1 LQKEDTQQ
9 LKHEDLEKIRMPT
22 MKGLLFNQFAAEGL
36 NSLVE
41 EMQSKYTTKK
51 GRRFNHNNVTYEV
64 SRPAL
69 TEGTI
74 EYEISSKIPED
85 EIKGTKEMQ
94 AYFQQIKKILS
105 KGKPKPESIEMENIV
120 WDSKKNSEKK
130 RDYVKL
136 LYKLPLDDLFDDK
149 VVAKRHESILAGN
162 KDAEVP
168 HSASAFTMAGN
179 VVLADVRDTIQNIGR
194 DNVDNL
200 IEANKQVKAALKG

>member
-1 LQKEDTQQ
+1 
-9 LKHEDLEKIRMPT
+9 

-64 SRPAL
+64 SRPSLNDGA
-69 TEGTI
+69 I

-94 AYFQQIKKILS
+94 AYFQQVKKILS
-105 KGKPKPESIEMENIV
+105 KGKSKPESIEMENIV
-120 WDSKKNSEKK
+120 WDSKKNTEKK

-149 VVAKRHESILAGN
+149 VVAKRHENILAGN
-162 KDAEVP
+162 KEADVP
-168 HSASAFTMAGN
+168 HSPSVFTMAGN
-179 VVLADVRDTIQNIGR
+179 VVLADVRNTMHSFGR
-194 DNVDNL
+194 DCVDNL
-200 IEANKQVKAALKG
+200 IDANKQVKTALKG

>member
-1 LQKEDTQQ
+1 
-9 LKHEDLEKIRMPT
+9 MPT
-22 MKGLLFNQFAAEGL
+22 MKGLLFNQFATEGL

-51 GRRFNHNNVTYEV
+51 GRRFNHDNVTYEV
-64 SRPAL
+64 SRPSLNDGA
-69 TEGTI
+69 I

-105 KGKPKPESIEMENIV
+105 KGKSKPESIEMENIV
-120 WDSKKNSEKK
+120 WDSKKNTEKK

-149 VVAKRHESILAGN
+149 VVAKRHENILAGN
-162 KDAEVP
+162 KEADIP

-179 VVLADVRDTIQNIGR
+179 VVLADVRDTMHNIGR
-194 DNVDNL
+194 NNVDNL
-200 IEANKQVKAALKG
+200 IDANKQVKTALKS

>member
-1 LQKEDTQQ
+1 
-9 LKHEDLEKIRMPT
+9 

-41 EMQSKYTTKK
+41 EMQSKYITKK

-64 SRPAL
+64 SRPSLNDGA
-69 TEGTI
+69 I

-94 AYFQQIKKILS
+94 AYFQQVKKILS
-105 KGKPKPESIEMENIV
+105 KGKSKPESIEMENII
-120 WDSKKNSEKK
+120 WDSKKNTEKK

-149 VVAKRHESILAGN
+149 VVAKRHENILAGN
-162 KDAEVP
+162 KEADIP

-179 VVLADVRDTIQNIGR
+179 VVLADVRDTMHNIGR
-194 DNVDNL
+194 NNVDNL
-200 IEANKQVKAALKG
+200 IDANKQVKTVLKS

>member
-1 LQKEDTQQ
+1 
-9 LKHEDLEKIRMPT
+9 

-51 GRRFNHNNVTYEV
+51 GRRFNHDNVTYEV
-64 SRPAL
+64 SRPSLNDGA
-69 TEGTI
+69 I

-105 KGKPKPESIEMENIV
+105 KGKLKPESIEMENIV

-136 LYKLPLDDLFDDK
+136 LYKFPLDDLFDDK
-149 VVAKRHESILAGN
+149 VVVKQHENILAGN
-162 KDAEVP
+162 KEADVP
-168 HSASAFTMAGN
+168 ISASTFTMAGN
-179 VVLADVRDTIQNIGR
+179 IVLSNVRDTMWNIGR

-200 IEANKQVKAALKG
+200 IDANKQVKTTLKG

>member
-1 LQKEDTQQ
+1 
-9 LKHEDLEKIRMPT
+9 MPT

-41 EMQSKYTTKK
+41 EMQSKYITKK

-64 SRPAL
+64 SRPSLNDGA
-69 TEGTI
+69 I

-94 AYFQQIKKILS
+94 AYFQQVKKILS
-105 KGKPKPESIEMENIV
+105 KGKSKPESIEMENIV
-120 WDSKKNSEKK
+120 WDSKKNTEKK

-149 VVAKRHESILAGN
+149 VVTKRHENILAGN
-162 KDAEVP
+162 KEADVP

-179 VVLADVRDTIQNIGR
+179 LVLADVRDTMHNIGR
-194 DNVDNL
+194 DNIDNL
-200 IEANKQVKAALKG
+200 IDANKQVKTVLKS

>member
-1 LQKEDTQQ
+1 
-9 LKHEDLEKIRMPT
+9 MPT
-22 MKGLLFNQFAAEGL
+22 MKGLLFNQFAEEGL

-51 GRRFNHNNVTYEV
+51 GRRFNHDNVTYEV
-64 SRPAL
+64 SRPSLNDGA
-69 TEGTI
+69 I

-105 KGKPKPESIEMENIV
+105 KGKSKPESIEMENIV
-120 WDSKKNSEKK
+120 WDSKKNTEKK

-149 VVAKRHESILAGN
+149 VVAKRHENILAGN
-162 KDAEVP
+162 KEPDIP

-179 VVLADVRDTIQNIGR
+179 LVLADVRDTMHKIGR
-194 DNVDNL
+194 NNVDNL
-200 IEANKQVKAALKG
+200 IDANKQVKTVLKG